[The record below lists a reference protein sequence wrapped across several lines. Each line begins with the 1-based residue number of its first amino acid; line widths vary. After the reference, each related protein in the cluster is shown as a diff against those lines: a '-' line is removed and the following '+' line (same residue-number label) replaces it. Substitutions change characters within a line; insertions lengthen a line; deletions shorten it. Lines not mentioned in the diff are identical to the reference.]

1 MPVCGQSLLGVFAT
15 IADPRGRRGRRHD
28 LAGVLAIATAAVCA
42 GASSLV
48 AIAEWAADVGR
59 DLLATSGLLRPGRRV
74 PSESTIRRI
83 LQALDA
89 DELSAMVG
97 AWLLARDA
105 TRWKGRM
112 VVAVDGKTLRGA
124 KTRDMAAPHLL
135 AAVTRGGIVAA
146 QHQLP
151 AKTGEIAAL
160 PVLLE
165 SLPSSKIVVTADALY
180 TQRSTACTLTG
191 QGHDYVLTVKGN
203 QPRLRTALKALPWK
217 NIPAHHS
224 TTTGHGRRVRRTI
237 KVCQVPDWIDWPGA
251 RQVAQLR
258 RTRTID
264 GRKTVEVVYLITSLD
279 ARQTSPADLA
289 DLIQSHWGI
298 ENRLHWVRDVTFDE
312 DRHQLHTGHGP
323 AVMATL
329 RNTAISLHRLAGAVS
344 IAAALRHHSRDPL
357 RPLQLITQ
365 PRQNP

>member
-1 MPVCGQSLLGVFAT
+1 MTTC
-15 IADPRGRRGRRHD
+15 
-28 LAGVLAIATAAVCA
+28 
-42 GASSLV
+42 
-48 AIAEWAADVGR
+48 W
-59 DLLATSGLLRPGRRV
+59 
-74 PSESTIRRI
+74 
-83 LQALDA
+83 
-89 DELSAMVG
+89 
-97 AWLLARDA
+97 
-105 TRWKGRM
+105 
-112 VVAVDGKTLRGA
+112 
-124 KTRDMAAPHLL
+124 
-135 AAVTRGGIVAA
+135 
-146 QHQLP
+146 
-151 AKTGEIAAL
+151 
-160 PVLLE
+160 
-165 SLPSSKIVVTADALY
+165 
-180 TQRSTACTLTG
+180 
-191 QGHDYVLTVKGN
+191 LTVKGN

-279 ARQTSPADLA
+279 ARQTSPVDLA

-312 DRHQLHTGHGP
+312 DRHQFHTGHGP

>member
-1 MPVCGQSLLGVFAT
+1 MTWP
-15 IADPRGRRGRRHD
+15 
-28 LAGVLAIATAAVCA
+28 
-42 GASSLV
+42 
-48 AIAEWAADVGR
+48 
-59 DLLATSGLLRPGRRV
+59 RRV
-74 PSESTIRRI
+74 CWPLSPAAGSWPHNTSFPRRP
-83 LQALDA
+83 
-89 DELSAMVG
+89 
-97 AWLLARDA
+97 ARSPLC
-105 TRWKGRM
+105 RFC
-112 VVAVDGKTLRGA
+112 
-124 KTRDMAAPHLL
+124 RD
-135 AAVTRGGIVAA
+135 
-146 QHQLP
+146 
-151 AKTGEIAAL
+151 
-160 PVLLE
+160 
-165 SLPSSKIVVTADALY
+165 SLPSSKIVVSADALH

-191 QGHDYVLTVKGN
+191 QGHDYVLMVKGN

-251 RQVAQLR
+251 GQVAQLR

-365 PRQNP
+365 P

>member
-1 MPVCGQSLLGVFAT
+1 M
-15 IADPRGRRGRRHD
+15 
-28 LAGVLAIATAAVCA
+28 
-42 GASSLV
+42 
-48 AIAEWAADVGR
+48 
-59 DLLATSGLLRPGRRV
+59 
-74 PSESTIRRI
+74 
-83 LQALDA
+83 
-89 DELSAMVG
+89 
-97 AWLLARDA
+97 
-105 TRWKGRM
+105 
-112 VVAVDGKTLRGA
+112 
-124 KTRDMAAPHLL
+124 
-135 AAVTRGGIVAA
+135 
-146 QHQLP
+146 
-151 AKTGEIAAL
+151 
-160 PVLLE
+160 
-165 SLPSSKIVVTADALY
+165 Y

-224 TTTGHGRRVRRTI
+224 TTTGHGRRVRHTI